1 MKHMPTEKDLA
12 PLVAVLDPSTPPT
25 LREIAE
31 NLFVVL
37 VSNEPTKPVAARALE
52 LASLALLQ
60 LERLC
65 ANMGGMNWYLNKGVI
80 LKLSKRNREMC
91 SKFRGDY
98 KPLAREYDL
107 TEQQVRNIVDA
118 WQQEEFAR
126 KQKPLFG
133 DAQPGAKANSR
144 K

>member
-1 MKHMPTEKDLA
+1 MQDLPTQQDLA
-12 PLVAVLDPSTPPT
+12 PLADVLDPSTPAT
-25 LREIAE
+25 LREVAE

-37 VSNEPTKPVAARALE
+37 LANEPAKPKRDRAIA
-52 LASLALLQ
+52 LAQLALLQ

-65 ANMGGMNWYLNKGVI
+65 ANMGGMNWYLHKAKV

-91 SKFRGDY
+91 GKFRGDY
-98 KPLAREYDL
+98 KVLARAYDL

-118 WQQEEFAR
+118 WQHEEFAR
-126 KQKPLFG
+126 KQKPLF
-133 DAQPGAKANSR
+133 ASPQPALK